1 MPGSFIWTNDQ
12 SGQYCPSYSRYTQ
25 HLSSSQDTIIIIII
39 IIALVVIVLVSI
51 IVGVIAYYKF
61 IGIFIVI
68 IFVCIIFSESRFHSV
83 NINLC

>member
-25 HLSSSQDTIIIIII
+25 HLSSSQDNII

-51 IVGVIAYYKF
+51 IVGVIAYYRF
-61 IGIFIVI
+61 IGISIVI
-68 IFVCIIFSESRFHSV
+68 IFLSESRFHSV

>member
-25 HLSSSQDTIIIIII
+25 HLSSSQDIIIII

-51 IVGVIAYYKF
+51 IAGVIAYYRF
-61 IGIFIVI
+61 IGIAIVI
-68 IFVCIIFSESRFHSV
+68 IFVCILFSESRFHSV

>member
-25 HLSSSQDTIIIIII
+25 HLSSSQDIII

-51 IVGVIAYYKF
+51 IVGVIAYYRF

>member
-39 IIALVVIVLVSI
+39 ALVVIVLVSI
-51 IVGVIAYYKF
+51 IVGVIAYYRF
-61 IGIFIVI
+61 IGIAIVI
-68 IFVCIIFSESRFHSV
+68 TFVCIIFSVSRFHSV
-83 NINLC
+83 NINLY